1 MKPQKLAVF
10 IGIAVLVT
18 WGVEQGLGKFHQASL
33 IFNLAI
39 FLGAAQGCVALM
51 AAAQLCE
58 GKWAVPIRKH
68 LLNAVPL
75 ILLCAFLYL
84 LIIPQWKALYPESV
98 TNGHSKWFTGVAF
111 CVGRNFALMVV
122 SFIFATLYAKHSLA
136 GNEVVCRRYAVLY
149 LFSYV
154 ICQTFYALDVVMPLE
169 FPWFSTLFGASF
181 FVEGMYLGLVISAFI
196 CYAMFKT
203 HGDKVPADVQKSQY
217 DVSLL
222 MHGFS
227 ILWTYMFFSQFLT
240 IWYGNIPEEVL
251 FFSVRTFEGVG
262 PDGKALLSKFVYIGF
277 AAATLLFLVPFIS
290 LIFKRIKGNPK
301 NMVFL
306 GMLIIAG
313 SILEKVYIVGGVP
326 KFGAHHET
334 FTGRLDVNAIAV
346 AIEFV
351 LIASIYYLQ
360 FKSGFSEEEKAAA

>member
-1 MKPQKLAVF
+1 MKPQKLVVM
-10 IGIAVLVT
+10 IGVAVLVT
-18 WGVEQGLGKFHQASL
+18 LGVEYGIGKFHQTSL

-58 GKWAVPIRKH
+58 GKWAKPIRRH

-75 ILLCAFLYL
+75 ILMCAFLYL
-84 LIIPQWKALYPESV
+84 LIVPQWKALYPDVV
-98 TNGHSKWFTGVAF
+98 TNGHSKWFTGLAF

-122 SFIFATLYAKHSLA
+122 SFIFAALYAKHSLA
-136 GNEVVCRRYAVLY
+136 ENEVVCRRYAVLY

-181 FVEGMYLGLVISAFI
+181 FVEGLYLGLVIAAFI
-196 CYAMFKT
+196 SYAMFKQ
-203 HGDKVPADVQKSQY
+203 HGDNIPADVKKTQY

-227 ILWTYMFFSQFLT
+227 ILWTYMFFSQFLA

-251 FFSVRTFEGVG
+251 FFSVRTFEGAGQNVHM
-262 PDGKALLSKFVYIGF
+262 SKFVYIGG
-277 AAATLLFLVPFIS
+277 AAAVMLFLIPFVS
-290 LIFKRIKGNPK
+290 LIFKRIKGNPR
-301 NMVFL
+301 NMIVL
-306 GMLIIAG
+306 GMIIIAG
-313 SILEKVYIVGGVP
+313 SILEKVYIIGGVP
-326 KFGAHHET
+326 KMDSHHEM
-334 FTGRLDVNAIAV
+334 FSGRLDLNAVAV

-351 LIASIYYLQ
+351 LLASIYYMQ
-360 FKSGFSEEEKAAA
+360 FKAGFAQEEKAAA